1 MAIYWDKD
9 GNEVEVDETGPAD
22 LRKQLKTKSTQL
34 DEL

>member
-1 MAIYWDKD
+1 MATYYDEN

-22 LRKQLKTKSTQL
+22 LRKQLKAKSTQL